1 MQHFRAFKPGSPRD
15 EDCPLWLMTRG
26 LTKRYV
32 FDGGRDARLDCQQ
45 LTHRPP
51 AHQIT
56 YMPGEDLITDLKS
69 RGGDVTT
76 LAALARADD
85 KSLQQTLKALGYLK
99 LGERAR
105 VLTALKA
112 VPEVLDVSDAAAP
125 STAPEDDDEPVG
137 DSTMVMHGAGCRH
150 SPAAACSRRRCGR
163 ATRRPARRRRSP
175 NARCVI
181 LAPSSRSASASRPS
195 SRSFMGEQQ
204 VCGTRAESC
213 STAPSASHPHL
224 LLFHLYNRAQGHG
237 EVREHHAKR
246 RDL

>member
-1 MQHFRAFKPGSPRD
+1 
-15 EDCPLWLMTRG
+15 MTRG

-137 DSTMVMHGAGCRH
+137 DSTMVMHSAVVDIHDDGGLLKTTLRQGD
-150 SPAAACSRRRCGR
+150 AATGTPPPLSKCKVRYIGSVL
-163 ATRRPARRRRSP
+163 PQ
-175 NARCVI
+175 CVRFE
-181 LAPSSRSASASRPS
+181 AVVKE
-195 SRSFMGEQQ
+195 FHMGEQQ
-204 VCGTRAESC
+204 VCGTRAERAAALHLPRLTPTSSS
-213 STAPSASHPHL
+213 ST
-224 LLFHLYNRAQGHG
+224 FYNRCQRAW
-237 EVREHHAKR
+237 RSA
-246 RDL
+246 

>member
-1 MQHFRAFKPGSPRD
+1 
-15 EDCPLWLMTRG
+15 
-26 LTKRYV
+26 
-32 FDGGRDARLDCQQ
+32 
-45 LTHRPP
+45 
-51 AHQIT
+51 
-56 YMPGEDLITDLKS
+56 MPGEDLITDLKS

-137 DSTMVMHGAGCRH
+137 DSTMVMHGAVVDIHDDGGLLKTTLRQGD
-150 SPAAACSRRRCGR
+150 AATGTPPPLSKCKVRYIGSVL
-163 ATRRPARRRRSP
+163 PQ
-175 NARCVI
+175 CVRFE
-181 LAPSSRSASASRPS
+181 AVVKE
-195 SRSFMGEQQ
+195 FHMGEQQ
-204 VCGTRAESC
+204 VCGTRAER
-213 STAPSASHPHL
+213 AAALHL
-224 LLFHLYNRAQGHG
+224 PRLTLSPPLPPPPTGAKGHG